1 MVDGF
6 LGCPVLFKLSG
17 DASRKSYRGVTA
29 VTAVNYWELL
39 VVQTIL
45 LQMTLQPTFNNI
57 PITEMRST
65 DPEFNLNCI
74 YTKNSPPRCS
84 KARCG
89 SFLLPGQREESQAL
103 VGGGQSS
110 LLAVGHLGQD
120 LAGARQGKTN
130 QTAPKCKSLTVFS
143 WECCCSSFANTFW
156 SQLNSRIVTS

>member
-74 YTKNSPPRCS
+74 YTKNPP
-84 KARCG
+84 
-89 SFLLPGQREESQAL
+89 PGA
-103 VGGGQSS
+103 
-110 LLAVGHLGQD
+110 
-120 LAGARQGKTN
+120 ARQG
-130 QTAPKCKSLTVFS
+130 AGVFFS
-143 WECCCSSFANTFW
+143 PVRERSPR
-156 SQLNSRIVTS
+156 L